1 MKNSEKI
8 IISIIY
14 KFWFLSIKIRKL
26 ISFYFSRILA
36 ENEAALD
43 RTNAE
48 FAQVETQIENF
59 ISILEKEALE
69 QQGLAEKLSSELRD
83 KMTQENAQIFSEKL
97 TAKLLNQRRE
107 AELEVS

>member
-1 MKNSEKI
+1 MPTALE
-8 IISIIY
+8 
-14 KFWFLSIKIRKL
+14 L